1 MERVSN
7 VSVDMYRDYS
17 SHKPHDQPED
27 LGAGIITRYN
37 EKLNYVAT

>member
-1 MERVSN
+1 
-7 VSVDMYRDYS
+7 MYPS
-17 SHKPHDQPED
+17 ICIEIIHPIKPHDQSED

>member
-17 SHKPHDQPED
+17 SPHDQLED
-27 LGAGIITRYN
+27 LGARIITRYN